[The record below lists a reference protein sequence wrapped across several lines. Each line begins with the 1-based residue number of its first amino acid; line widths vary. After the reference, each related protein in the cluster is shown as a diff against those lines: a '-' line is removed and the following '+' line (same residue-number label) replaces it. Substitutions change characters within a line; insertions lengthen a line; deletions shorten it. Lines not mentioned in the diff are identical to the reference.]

1 MRILQLFLKLSK
13 SNNDLLLCSTFIE
26 KVEQFRNILMFL
38 YATKLRKN
46 TCCYKKEYKRPTNIK
61 K

>member
-13 SNNDLLLCSTFIE
+13 SNNDLLLYSTFIE

-46 TCCYKKEYKRPTNIK
+46 VVIKRNINVLQI
-61 K
+61 